1 MMISI
6 LKLNKRRYCLLLKGG
21 NKKNDNFMMKMN
33 DYHIFG
39 TENSLNEIKQLS
51 KNSTTLNDMGFV
63 VNVGTVV
70 WNQRKIFLLILAKLD
85 LSTIAI

>member
-1 MMISI
+1 MEFLVLYFQRVLLIVFYDKTRKLIYEKFTIIDIVECNDKYIETQQETI
-6 LKLNKRRYCLLLKGG
+6 LFIVKKGG

-51 KNSTTLNDMGFV
+51 K
-63 VNVGTVV
+63 
-70 WNQRKIFLLILAKLD
+70 K
-85 LSTIAI
+85 